1 MAERVSP
8 EKVSTEPPGVA
19 SPAPSSGGWLHAWI
33 GLVVSV
39 ACVVLTL
46 RGVKIADVAGA
57 LQRADIILV
66 LLAAVSTEVTILA
79 KAARW
84 RTLFRLRTSVSVW
97 RTFSIL
103 SIGLVVNAFAPARLG
118 ELVRAYMFGEAE
130 ADSKTFALGTIGVE
144 KVLDLLALVVS
155 LAVLFYWIPLPEWL
169 VGPARAT
176 SVTLVVAVILL
187 VLLDWQNELAVRW
200 AQWMHRLVPA
210 VPRDWLERQV
220 RHGLASLSVIRHP
233 HLVAALLAWTA
244 VIWLL
249 SVATNLIVLK
259 ALGLSVS
266 LWSSVLLLAVLQV
279 GVAVPS
285 SPGKIGVF
293 HYLTVLTLSIFRVQ
307 RDAALGYAVILH
319 LVVFVPIALAGAW
332 CVWREGVPWQRM
344 LQAASRVYRST
355 ERPA

>member
-8 EKVSTEPPGVA
+8 ETNSTEQPDGT
-19 SPAPSSGGWLHAWI
+19 SPVVSSGGWLHAWI
-33 GLVVSV
+33 GLAVSV

-46 RGVKIADVAGA
+46 RGVRIADVIGA
-57 LQRADIILV
+57 LRRADIVLV
-66 LLAAVSTEVTILA
+66 LVAALSTEVTILV

-118 ELVRAYMFGEAE
+118 ELVRAYMIGEAE

-155 LAVLFYWIPLPEWL
+155 LAVLFYWIPLPGWL
-169 VGPARAT
+169 VAPARVT
-176 SVTLVVAVILL
+176 SVTLVIAVVLV
-187 VLLDWQNELAVRW
+187 VLLDWKNELAVGW
-200 AQWMHRLVPA
+200 AQWMHRLIPA
-210 VPRDWLERQV
+210 VPREWLERQV

-233 HLVAALLAWTA
+233 RLLAELLAWTA
-244 VIWLL
+244 VVWLL
-249 SVATNLIVLK
+249 SVATNLIMLE
-259 ALGLSVS
+259 AMGLSVS

-293 HYLTVLTLSIFRVQ
+293 HYLTVLTLSIFQVP
-307 RDAALGYAVILH
+307 RDAALGYAVVLH
-319 LVVFVPIALAGAW
+319 LVVYVPIALAGAW

>member
-1 MAERVSP
+1 MAERVSS
-8 EKVSTEPPGVA
+8 ERDSRDQPGGA
-19 SPAPSSGGWLHAWI
+19 SPASSAGGRYHVWI
-33 GLVVSV
+33 GLIVSV

-46 RGVKIADVAGA
+46 RGVKIADVVGA
-57 LQRADIILV
+57 LRRADVLLV

-84 RTLFRLRTSVSVW
+84 RTLFHLRTSVSLW

-118 ELVRAYMFGEAE
+118 ELVRAYMIGEAE

-144 KVLDLLALVVS
+144 KVLDLLALVAS
-155 LAVLFYWIPLPEWL
+155 LAVLFSRIALPDWL
-169 VGPARAT
+169 VGPSRAT
-176 SVTLVVAVILL
+176 AVTLAVAVVLL
-187 VLLDWQNELAVRW
+187 VLLHWQNELAVRW
-200 AQWMHRLVPA
+200 AHWMHRLVPA

-220 RHGLASLSVIRHP
+220 RHGLASLNVIRHP
-233 HLVAALLAWTA
+233 RLLAALFLWTA

-249 SVATNLIVLK
+249 SVATNLIVLR

-293 HYLTVLTLSIFRVQ
+293 HYLTVLTLAVFGVA
-307 RDAALGYAVILH
+307 RDEALGYALILH
-319 LVVFVPIALAGAW
+319 LVVFVPMALVGAW
-332 CVWREGVPWQRM
+332 CVWQEHVPWQRM
-344 LQAASRVYRST
+344 LQTASRVYRTT
-355 ERPA
+355 EKSM